1 MTQERF
7 IVVPSQLTDT
17 EKMVIL
23 IDIQF
28 WSDHEQQLH
37 HWCKSNNSEF
47 VGMTVVFPDERT
59 LTAFLLKWQ

>member
-23 IDIQF
+23 TDIQF

-37 HWCKSNNSEF
+37 QWCNSNNSEF